1 MSAPIFIVDSS
12 PAVRRLVEQIS
23 TPEGFDVQGFQ
34 DGPAA
39 LEAARRTKPALIIAD
54 YHLDRMT
61 FSGFCRE
68 IHKLEHL
75 SETRLVSLINPADH
89 PDDNHLRSLGVSAC
103 LNKPLQA
110 DELLKVIQTSLNHS
124 KDTANGAN
132 PKRQSWPPATVFTD
146 ADGNDDAPDP
156 LVHISDRQGGQQGGQ
171 TVTEHGPPSPSDPS
185 TRPMADPQDAVKGF
199 FDQLLQSAVKELES
213 RLVGILP
220 RMVEETLS
228 RQVHSLVRHEV
239 QTRFNDLFS
248 TGRMT
253 ALIQPLVLQE
263 LPSLVGKELA
273 QNEPIL
279 GRAASDAVGVLIK
292 EKLDQ
297 WVTDHAQAFI
307 CEQVTEQLRTQT
319 GLMQQVIHD
328 EARSSVIQYLTSHLE
343 QLVKTVA
350 QEAVD
355 QSVQHVV
362 PALAEQHIKAELKRL
377 TDSD

>member
-12 PAVRRLVEQIS
+12 PAVRRMVEQIS
-23 TPEGFDVQGFQ
+23 TPEGFEVQGFQ

-39 LEAARRTKPALIIAD
+39 LEAARRTNPALIIAD
-54 YHLDRMT
+54 YHLDHMT

-110 DELLKVIQTSLNHS
+110 DELLAVIQQSLHHS
-124 KDTANGAN
+124 KGTANGAN
-132 PKRQSWPPATVFTD
+132 LKRQSWPPATVLTD
-146 ADGNDDAPDP
+146 ADGNSNVPDP
-156 LVHISDRQGGQQGGQ
+156 LVHVSDRQGGQ
-171 TVTEHGPPSPSDPS
+171 TVTEHGPPQPSDPG
-185 TRPMADPQDAVKGF
+185 TRSIADPQEAVKGF
-199 FDQLLQSAVKELES
+199 FDQLLQSAVKEMES
-213 RLVGILP
+213 RLVVTLP
-220 RMVEETLS
+220 RMVEEMFS
-228 RQVHSLVRHEV
+228 QQVHSLVRHEV
-239 QTRFNDLFS
+239 QTRFNDMLS
-248 TGRMT
+248 TGRMA

-273 QNEPIL
+273 QNEPLL

-297 WVTDHAQAFI
+297 RVTDQARALI
-307 CEQVTEQLRTQT
+307 REQVTEQLRAQT
-319 GLMQQVIHD
+319 GLMQQVMQE
-328 EARSSVIQYLTSHLE
+328 EARSSVVQYLTSHLE

-350 QEAVD
+350 HEAVD

-377 TDSD
+377 TDPD